1 MATIEKRVTFT
12 PTARV
17 GGLLRAIQKA
27 TGQAPSM
34 VVRELLEEAA
44 PALEVMLEAAKLVK
58 TRPDQAQ
65 AAIAR
70 LAARATVDLHQA
82 QLDLD
87 TAIKARPG
95 RKPGTKVTKKPGRG
109 AAKAR

>member
-1 MATIEKRVTFT
+1 MATIEKRITFT
-12 PTARV
+12 PTGRV
-17 GGLLRAIQKA
+17 GALLREVQKV
-27 TGQAPSM
+27 TGQSPAA

-44 PALEVMLEAAKLVK
+44 PALEVMIEAAKLVQ